1 MDNRPALRWY
11 YNPKLKKLS
20 QKNRNKP
27 TPAEDLLWQKV
38 LRKEQLWYKF
48 VRQKPL
54 DHFILDFYCS
64 KLKLCIEVDGWYH
77 EDQNQKE
84 YDELR
89 SEIINTF
96 KIQVIRFSNEDIM
109 TDIDRIKIFLKR
121 YIESLK

>member
-20 QKNRNKP
+20 QNNGNKP
-27 TPAEDLLWQKV
+27 TPAENLLWQKV

-54 DHFILDFYCS
+54 GYFILDFYCS

-77 EDQNQKE
+77 ADENQKE

-109 TDIDRIKIFLKR
+109 TNIDNIKIFLKR